1 MTGDLNLASDGRVKL
16 EGGNLT
22 ITSLRKE
29 DHGRYECQAE
39 NEVKTIVVG
48 TDLIIQS
55 NIPLDLFL
63 CYKPFWKINFKSIF
77 LSTFL
82 KQFFNV
88 I

>member
-1 MTGDLNLASDGRVKL
+1 MKLN
-16 EGGNLT
+16 GGNLT

-39 NEVKTIVVG
+39 NEVKTIVRG

-55 NIPLDLFL
+55 MFILILYHID
-63 CYKPFWKINFKSIF
+63 FK
-77 LSTFL
+77 L
-82 KQFFNV
+82 KQKQITCITHTNSFSQTY

>member
-1 MTGDLNLASDGRVKL
+1 MKL

-22 ITSLRKE
+22 IISLRKE

-55 NIPLDLFL
+55 TSGYFYL
-63 CYKPFWKINFKSIF
+63 
-77 LSTFL
+77 LSCEL
-82 KQFFNV
+82 LSLS
-88 I
+88 